1 MQGNSMYQKSRSIF
15 LFFFSICLCA
25 FIPAQ
30 NKEQKHEPISDNP
43 MQDTLLITYKDSTY
57 QMTIGGLKQLKL
69 RLIQALKQHQPEAY
83 DHLIKEL
90 QMYSQPFLT
99 DSTAFIGRWR
109 LRTERESLWLEHQ
122 QMPRAP
128 LMLFHLAELVFADGQ
143 WKVKKITYK
152 KVWKALD
159 RL

>member
-1 MQGNSMYQKSRSIF
+1 
-15 LFFFSICLCA
+15 
-25 FIPAQ
+25 
-30 NKEQKHEPISDNP
+30 

-128 LMLFHLAELVFADGQ
+128 LMLFHLAELVFTNGQ